1 MERQEDGDAYAAF
14 VLNALETGEPITF
27 QGRTVR
33 KDVPRL
39 IARMKQREKERYE
52 RDRQEAIGEADLAV
66 DYANNLARLVGAQ
79 PNSVSLI
86 KEKGTN
92 WEAYADIEGW
102 RIRGTGRS
110 PLQAVKVLIRRL
122 EKCHLRDLS
131 SVQYAR
137 RRTI

>member
-39 IARMKQREKERYE
+39 IARKKQRDIDRWE
-52 RDRQEAIGEADLAV
+52 RDRQEAIAEADLAV
-66 DYANNLARLVGAQ
+66 DYANNLARLLGGQ
-79 PNSVSLI
+79 PNSVSLT
-86 KEKGTN
+86 KEKASN
-92 WEAYADIEGW
+92 WEAFANIDGW
-102 RIRGTGRS
+102 RIRATGHT

-122 EKCHLRDLS
+122 EKCHLKDLS
-131 SVQYAR
+131 SVQYAKR
-137 RRTI
+137 RV